1 MDSHWASFLVVSA
14 VFAGFSGAA
23 SIWGRVQRR
32 QRLKQEAAWQAL
44 LQPDGAALP
53 AAARRR
59 RRSAL
64 PPDPTAADCPSF
76 VTDSDSR
83 RAALDAVFE
92 RMSQDAPAHL
102 GAALSTTG
110 RRAVRRNPEAA

>member
-1 MDSHWASFLVVSA
+1 MDSHWTSFLVVGA
-14 VFAGFSGAA
+14 VFAAFSGAA

-44 LQPDGAALP
+44 LQPEGTALP
-53 AAARRR
+53 AAAARSRRL
-59 RRSAL
+59 L

-83 RAALDAVFE
+83 RAALDAVLE
-92 RMSQDAPAHL
+92 RMSQDVPAHA
-102 GAALSTTG
+102 GAEASAAE
-110 RRAVRRNPEAA
+110 RRAVRRDPEAA